1 MAHANEN
8 FAHLQAGYLFPE
20 VARRISAWSE
30 RNPGE
35 KVLRLSIGNTTEA
48 IPPSIAQAMKDKID
62 ALSHRDTY
70 TGYGDEQ
77 GDIRLREALR
87 NHYRNEYG
95 VDLPADAFFV
105 SDGNTGLEE
114 RILSEVNKL
123 GIGPGGLGG
132 DNTALAVSVLSE
144 PTHIAGL
151 PVAMTVNCWAERKCC
166 LVFKE
171 GEL

>member
-20 VARRISAWSE
+20 VARRINAWSE

-77 GDIRLREALR
+77 GDRR
-87 NHYRNEYG
+87 
-95 VDLPADAFFV
+95 F
-105 SDGNTGLEE
+105 S
-114 RILSEVNKL
+114 S
-123 GIGPGGLGG
+123 
-132 DNTALAVSVLSE
+132 
-144 PTHIAGL
+144 
-151 PVAMTVNCWAERKCC
+151 
-166 LVFKE
+166 
-171 GEL
+171 GENQ